1 MATPVFLL
9 ENPVDRG
16 AWWAIIHGVTKS
28 QTQLSMHVLLL
39 CSNICLTESKK
50 KRKKK
55 TESKKKR
62 KKTLKKRTNVS

>member
-1 MATPVFLL
+1 MGAPVFLL

-16 AWWAIIHGVTKS
+16 AWWAILHGVTKS

-39 CSNICLTESKK
+39 CSDICLTESKK

-55 TESKKKR
+55 QKVRKR
-62 KKTLKKRTNVS
+62 EKKTLKKRTNVS